1 MAINFSLFVELHLLA
16 KYITKIYISSLYS
29 SVIPVPLNPP
39 TFLSSEQS

>member
-1 MAINFSLFVELHLLA
+1 MAINFSFCGIVG
-16 KYITKIYISSLYS
+16 KYITKIYNSSLYS